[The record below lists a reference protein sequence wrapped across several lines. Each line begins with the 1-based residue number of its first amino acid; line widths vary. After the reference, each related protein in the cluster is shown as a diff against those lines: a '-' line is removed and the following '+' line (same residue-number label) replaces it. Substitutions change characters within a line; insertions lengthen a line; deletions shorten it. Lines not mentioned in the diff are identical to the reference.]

1 MAFKR
6 YTSCFLY
13 PIGGKPYNE
22 KDRLAFVVIQLLTV
36 LVTTGV
42 FAAFGAIGGPIGAV
56 IGGVVGSLAGFT
68 NMIRQAANQWLNHRL
83 ICLNK
88 DNPQCAVGIVSYNP
102 TRSDL
107 GVFDNDQYFDVVLMP
122 HPTEEI
128 FTDFDPDIQK
138 VNPTALVP
146 ANRYDENGKIKNP
159 AFALYVVKH
168 PENDILTDGFQ
179 AGRRLLP
186 GKAGLQGQ
194 GLLSTRDDIAA
205 DLGYAPPSNHERGA
219 LHCEA
224 EGDFWVRVR
233 KLAPALAALLEAA
246 LAVTAAGAAAGAAA
260 GSAAGCAIGVFFFGP
275 LGCAIGAFVG
285 SLLGG
290 AAGAAAAGAASYF
303 GAIKPILQLRFD
315 ARPGDVE
322 DANVGDRALGPI
334 RMGDKVAVL
343 GEHVYDGYHD
353 GWNEFHPLMAVM
365 KIGSSTRV
373 GPEFYLQWQPD
384 FTGTPPELPPGETIP
399 LTADDIREGLNS
411 LNFRARCENLKEIW
425 CSMLHDAF
433 SEKTQQ
439 TQQGLHERWTIHP
452 LVDGC
457 RRVDRPSPPR

>member
-1 MAFKR
+1 MAFKH

-22 KDRLAFVVIQLLTV
+22 KDRLAFVVTQLLTV
-36 LVTTGV
+36 LVATGV

-68 NMIRQAANQWLNHRL
+68 NMIRQAADQWLNHRL
-83 ICLNK
+83 ICLNR

-122 HPTEEI
+122 HPTVEVA
-128 FTDFDPDIQK
+128 TDFDEDIKK

-146 ANRYDENGKIKNP
+146 ANRYDENGKIKDP
-159 AFALYVVKH
+159 AFALYVAKY
-168 PENDILTDGFQ
+168 PDNDILTDGFQ
-179 AGRRLLP
+179 
-186 GKAGLQGQ
+186 GQ
-194 GLLSTRDDIAA
+194 GLLSTRADIAA

-246 LAVTAAGAAAGAAA
+246 LVATAAGAAAGATA
-260 GSAAGCAIGVFFFGP
+260 GGAAGCAIGAFFFGP
-275 LGCAIGAFVG
+275 IGCAIGAFIG

-290 AAGAAAAGAASYF
+290 AAGAAAAGAGSYF
-303 GAIKPILQLRFD
+303 GAIQPILQLIFD
-315 ARPGDVE
+315 ASPGNVE

-353 GWNEFHPLMAVM
+353 GWNEFHPLMAVA
-365 KIGSSTRV
+365 KVASFAGV

-384 FTGTPPELPPGETIP
+384 FTGTPPDPPPGETIP
-399 LTADDIREGLNS
+399 LTADDMREGLNS
-411 LNFRARCENLKEIW
+411 TNFRARCKNLKETW

-433 SEKTQQ
+433 SEKTRQA
-439 TQQGLHERWTIHP
+439 QQGLHERWTIHP

-457 RRVDRPSPPR
+457 RRVDPPLPPR

>member
-159 AFALYVVKH
+159 AFALHVVKH

-194 GLLSTRDDIAA
+194 GFLSTRDDIAA

-246 LAVTAAGAAAGAAA
+246 LAVTAAGAAAGACSGQRGRMRHRRVLLRAPRMRYWSVRRQSSWWRGRS
-260 GSAAGCAIGVFFFGP
+260 GSG
-275 LGCAIGAFVG
+275 
-285 SLLGG
+285 
-290 AAGAAAAGAASYF
+290 
-303 GAIKPILQLRFD
+303 R
-315 ARPGDVE
+315 
-322 DANVGDRALGPI
+322 
-334 RMGDKVAVL
+334 
-343 GEHVYDGYHD
+343 
-353 GWNEFHPLMAVM
+353 
-365 KIGSSTRV
+365 SSELFRRD
-373 GPEFYLQWQPD
+373 QAD
-384 FTGTPPELPPGETIP
+384 PPT
-399 LTADDIREGLNS
+399 DIRRES
-411 LNFRARCENLKEIW
+411 WRCRG
-425 CSMLHDAF
+425 C
-433 SEKTQQ
+433 Q
-439 TQQGLHERWTIHP
+439 
-452 LVDGC
+452 C
-457 RRVDRPSPPR
+457 RR